1 MMSHSIG
8 QLTKREMIIV
18 FLPVRSGLLLSH
30 KSAGEH
36 RPKETIIQMSS
47 IFKLM
52 DTMCNEDFD
61 RKWEDDA
68 KEERLDR
75 SDVFGVQRNNQH

>member
-1 MMSHSIG
+1 MMSHFID
-8 QLTKREMIIV
+8 QLTKHEMIIV

-47 IFKLM
+47 IFGLM
-52 DTMCNEDFD
+52 DTMCNKAFD
-61 RKWEDDA
+61 IKWEDDT
-68 KEERLDR
+68 KGEGLK
-75 SDVFGVQRNNQH
+75 